1 MLGGVTAV
9 LQLDALRNQALT
21 AFLAAAADNIAARLR
36 GHACPEAELV
46 FPCAL
51 GWLIG
56 AFAHGWCLKV
66 KVRVR
71 PVFRLGGRTLGFG
84 SGLSTRQSQENALFP
99 RLYYFPG
106 CTISLAA
113 NFISPDDPDADS
125 DFRQF

>member
-1 MLGGVTAV
+1 VLRGVTAV
-9 LQLDALRNQALT
+9 LQLDAFRNQTLA
-21 AFLAAAADNIAARLR
+21 AFLAAAADNVAARFS

-56 AFAHGWCLKV
+56 AFAHGWCLKI

-84 SGLSTRQSQENALFP
+84 SNLSTRQWQENALFSAIV
-99 RLYYFPG
+99 LFPLLHDTSG
-106 CTISLAA
+106 SR
-113 NFISPDDPDADS
+113 FY
-125 DFRQF
+125 